1 MTGQI
6 IEIPSATAVIGF
18 GGNIGT
24 EAEIR
29 ARFVAARE
37 AFRELGA
44 VKIASLYR
52 TAPMGPVQPTYLNT
66 AITVK
71 LPDEALPDDL
81 MAIVLDIERS
91 LGRDRSAEVRWGPR
105 TIDLDVVLWGERVVK
120 TPAIELPHPRA
131 HERRFVLEPLMEL
144 LGAHTFPGTPQRI
157 VELRARVLDQPIEKI
172 STYW

>member
-6 IEIPSATAVIGF
+6 IEIPSTTAVIGF

-37 AFRELGA
+37 AVRALGA
-44 VKIASLYR
+44 LKMASLYR
-52 TAPMGPVQPTYLNT
+52 TAPMGPAQPTYLNT
-66 AITVK
+66 AVSVQ
-71 LPDEALPDDL
+71 LPAEALPDDL

-91 LGRDRSAEVRWGPR
+91 LGRDRSAEERWGPR
-105 TIDLDVVLWGERVVK
+105 TIDLDVILWGERVMK
-120 TPAIELPHPRA
+120 TDAIELPHPRA

-144 LGAHTFPGTPQRI
+144 IGAHTFPGTPHRI
-157 VELRARVLDQPIEKI
+157 FELRARVMNQPLEKI
-172 STYW
+172 ATYW